1 MEQYT
6 DEQLLLLI
14 KLITN
19 NIFPRGMGNPI
30 RRGASGYYIANCAED
45 VLDFIKLNDYKNV
58 YITVYGFTEYINPK
72 TDKDNAVIDKI
83 PFDFDD
89 ANDVTQA
96 HIDTLKWFSW
106 CKRHHIKPTISYSGK
121 KGFHGFINI
130 NPIELQH
137 PAQTIRKFVEGMNEE
152 AHFNTLD
159 PSVTGDLNRIIRV
172 PGSIHKSTGRFCT
185 ALDPD
190 KFEKLSMIDIIR
202 MSKIPQ
208 DYIPIRVPAPYEIE
222 AYLKQL
228 DSEVAITEAIR
239 MRKPQDMIQGSILS
253 NIWNPDIAR
262 SSGIGNCIAFNKVIN
277 TGAVQGLHGDE
288 TLSGV
293 IQKLRSDKVPEAEIY
308 ERVHAFNKLCKPQ
321 FNLSYLDYK
330 IDYHIK
336 NSYAPCT
343 FFLKCGNLCDGC
355 RRVNK

>member
-1 MEQYT
+1 MEQYSN
-6 DEQLLLLI
+6 EQLRLLI
-14 KLITN
+14 AAATGDIW
-19 NIFPRGMGNPI
+19 PRGMGTPV
-30 RRGASGYYIANCAED
+30 RRGPAGYYIAYEVED
-45 VLDFIKLNDYKNV
+45 VLNFAEANDYKNI
-58 YITVYGFTEYINPK
+58 YSTVYSFTEYIDPK
-72 TDKDNAVIDKI
+72 TDKVNAIIDCI

-89 ANDVTQA
+89 GNDVTHA
-96 HIDTLKWFSW
+96 HVDSLKLKSW
-106 CKRHHIKPTISYSGK
+106 CSRHKIKPRVTYSGR
-121 KGFHGFINI
+121 KGFHLFIDI
-130 NPIELQH
+130 NPIELQY
-137 PAQTIRKFVEGMNEE
+137 PAQTIRKFVEYMNEE
-152 AHFNTLD
+152 AHFKTLD
-159 PSVTGDLNRIIRV
+159 SSVTGDLNRLIRV
-172 PGSIHKSTGRFCT
+172 PGSIHKNTGRFCT